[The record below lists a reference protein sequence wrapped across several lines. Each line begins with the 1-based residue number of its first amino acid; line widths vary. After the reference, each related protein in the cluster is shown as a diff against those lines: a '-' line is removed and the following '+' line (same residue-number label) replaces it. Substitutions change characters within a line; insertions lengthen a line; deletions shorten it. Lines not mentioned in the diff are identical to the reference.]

1 MNASSLAGLAER
13 HLDWLPSGATQSPH
27 RKGPTVAKIL
37 CIAIGGAAGSLLRYF
52 LGGIV
57 QRSWDGWQGWFFP
70 AGTMVIN
77 VTGCLVI
84 GCLAALFSGPVA
96 MREEYRVGLMVG
108 LLGGFTTFSSFGLE
122 TFHLLSDG
130 QRLAAAANVLI
141 SCVLGVAAV
150 MLGYRLAE
158 RMLGG

>member
-1 MNASSLAGLAER
+1 M
-13 HLDWLPSGATQSPH
+13 T
-27 RKGPTVAKIL
+27 KIL

-70 AGTMVIN
+70 AGTLLIN

-84 GCLAALFSGPVA
+84 GMLAALFSGPVA
-96 MREEYRVGLMVG
+96 LREEYRVGLMVG

-130 QRLAAAANVLI
+130 QRLAAAANVVL
-141 SCVLGVAAV
+141 SCGLGIAAV
-150 MLGYRLAE
+150 MVGYWVAE
-158 RMLGG
+158 RMLSA